1 MNYFNI
7 NKDISV
13 GYGIKPITNK
23 TDKSKV
29 DLYVNVCQYQKGVQ
43 VKNLTVGTGITV
55 EKTVFKSGTIKGRNV
70 KTEMLNDNLNNYLK
84 STKDLLQELSLRSIR
99 SIDQLHSELKEHLRL
114 RIVGKPPKGSKTEFI
129 SRLKTYSIESVME
142 RLIKDRNVSEGRAR
156 NYRVTHKN
164 LTDFFKEEIPTI
176 DLITQENLEDFKK
189 WMGKKYR
196 NVNTLTTRLSLLSSI
211 IKYGIEKGILTNN
224 PLPKNFRGSFVDGNR
239 QILSTRDCLSIINFP
254 DGDLSQTELIG
265 KYCLVTQ
272 LTTGIG
278 YSDLKS
284 LEHDNIRFHPN
295 LNQWF
300 IEKSRNKT
308 GKVFKVFL
316 SDNGYFHI
324 KKLIELTGTPKKP
337 LNLPSIDYTNRIY
350 GQIQDKLGITTP
362 ITTYTLRHTFSVD
375 FMTNDGKLEDLQKI
389 LGHTRISTTQ
399 IYGKISDKR
408 LSDRMKDLQS
418 KSKIHQLKTSLKIVV

>member
-13 GYGIKPITNK
+13 GYGIKPIINK
-23 TDKSKV
+23 TDNTKV
-29 DLYVNVCQYQKGVQ
+29 DLYINVCLYQKGIQ
-43 VKNLTVGTGITV
+43 VKTVSTGTGITV
-55 EKTVFKSGTIKGRNV
+55 EKTLFKSGTVQGRNV
-70 KTEMLNDNLNNYLK
+70 RTEMINDNLDNYLK
-84 STKDLLQELSLRSIR
+84 STKELLQELSLRNTRTIEH
-99 SIDQLHSELKEHLRL
+99 LHSELKEHLRL
-114 RIVGKPPKGSKTEFI
+114 RITGKPPKGSKKDFI
-129 SRLKTYSIESVME
+129 SRLKTYSIESVMD
-142 RLIKDRNVSEGRAR
+142 RLIEDRNVSEGRAR
-156 NYRVTHKN
+156 NYKVTFKN
-164 LTDFFKEEIPTI
+164 LTDFFNGEVPTI
-176 DLITQENLEDFKK
+176 DLITRENLDDFKK

-211 IKYGIEKGILTNN
+211 IKYGMEKGIITNN
-224 PLPKNFRGSFVDGNR
+224 PIPKNYRGSFVDGNR
-239 QILSTRDCLSIINFP
+239 EVLSSRDCLSIINLP

-265 KYCLVTQ
+265 KYCLITQ
-272 LTTGIG
+272 MTTGIG

-284 LEHDNIRFHPN
+284 LEHDNIRYNPN
-295 LNQWF
+295 QDQWF
-300 IEKSRNKT
+300 IEKNRNKT

-324 KKLIELTGTPKKP
+324 KKLMELTGTPKKP

-350 GQIQDKLGITTP
+350 GQIQDKLGIKTP

-375 FMTNDGKLEDLQKI
+375 YLENMGRLEDLQKI

-408 LSDRMKDLQS
+408 LSEQMKQVGTR
-418 KSKIHQLKTSLKIVV
+418 SKIHQLKQSIKQVV